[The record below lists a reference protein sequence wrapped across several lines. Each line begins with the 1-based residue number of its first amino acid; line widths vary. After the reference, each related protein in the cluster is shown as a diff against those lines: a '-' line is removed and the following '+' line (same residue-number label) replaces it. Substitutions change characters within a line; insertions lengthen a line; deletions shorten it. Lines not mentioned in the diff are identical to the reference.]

1 MPRSVRH
8 LAVSALGC
16 GGVSRTNMRLP
27 PANQQLL
34 KRQASA
40 RVEGVMPSVRA
51 LISIG
56 FLSLVQVFN
65 VPAQSARPGLGATP
79 YADALG
85 TGVTFRVWAPNATS
99 VAVRGTFNGW
109 GSTAMTEEGTSK
121 LWSVDVPNV
130 PAGSQYKYFING
142 TEWWKDPRS
151 RQVTS
156 SGYNVSGANSIVYN
170 PNAFNWQGDARLPVN
185 SSNLV
190 IYEMHVG
197 SFYDPTPTSGGPGKF
212 ANAVTKLDHLVAL
225 GINAVELLPI
235 AEFPTDNSWGYNP
248 ADIFA
253 VENSGYGGPDGLK
266 TFVRE
271 AHARGIRVLLDVVH
285 NHYGPTDLEL
295 YGFDV
300 GPASRIYF
308 YTNSGICCTPWGD
321 RPNYANAGVRAFIS
335 DNFKMWLDEYHVDG
349 FRWDA
354 VGAMRRYD
362 AGSGNYISIPEADML
377 IQSINTTVIDANAIS
392 IAEDDAA
399 GVGFDG
405 EWAHGFASTLINEVV
420 KPADASRDMN
430 ALAAAI
436 SGSGFFHVLFAETHD
451 LVGDLNGASNQR
463 LPKRI
468 DAANPASYAARKR
481 SMLAAAALMT
491 APGVPMLFMG
501 QEMLEDLQF
510 SSAYPL
516 DWTHA
521 TTYAAVTNYFRDL
534 IYLRRNL
541 GGVSA
546 GLTGPNLTW
555 HVTRNDAPWKLLAF
569 HRYGATAND
578 QVMVV
583 MNFTSN
589 AIPEYIINTWP
600 ASGNWYVNLNSDWL
614 KYGNDFSN
622 YGSSVV
628 NVVGSSGAIAIG
640 PYSTLILSRQA
651 LPNLDSD
658 GDGLLNGWEQTYFGS
673 PLSGV
678 ATADGDGDGVNN
690 LQEQAAGTNPNSAA
704 SVLRFID
711 IQRAGANV
719 TLQWTGGQ
727 TVRQIVQQAT
737 NLSGPWT
744 PIQTNAAPTPIT
756 NSLTISNLITAPR
769 YFRIQIAP

>member
-1 MPRSVRH
+1 
-8 LAVSALGC
+8 
-16 GGVSRTNMRLP
+16 
-27 PANQQLL
+27 
-34 KRQASA
+34 
-40 RVEGVMPSVRA
+40 VEGVIPSVRA
-51 LISIG
+51 FVFLALLGIG
-56 FLSLVQVFN
+56 LAVDGV
-65 VPAQSARPGLGATP
+65 AQSSRPGMGATP

-85 TGVTFRVWAPNATS
+85 TGVTFRVWSPNATS
-99 VAVRGTFNGW
+99 VVVRGTFNGW
-109 GSTAMTEEGTSK
+109 GSTTMTEEGTSN

-130 PAGSQYKYFING
+130 AAGSQYKYFING

-197 SFYDPTPTSGGPGKF
+197 SFYDPTPASGGPGKF

-235 AEFPTDNSWGYNP
+235 SEFPTDNSWGYNP

-266 TFVRE
+266 TFVRA

-300 GPASRIYF
+300 GSASRQYF
-308 YTNSGICCTPWGD
+308 YTNAGICCTPWGD
-321 RPNYANAGVRAFIS
+321 RPNYANAGVRSFIS

-362 AGSGNYISIPEADML
+362 AGSGNYISIPEADTL
-377 IQSINTTVIDANAIS
+377 IQSINSAVIDANAIS
-392 IAEDDAA
+392 IAEDDAS

-405 EWAHGFASTLINEVV
+405 EWAHGFANTLINEVV
-420 KPADASRDMN
+420 KTTDASRDMN
-430 ALAAAI
+430 ALSSAI
-436 SGSGFFHVLFAETHD
+436 SGAGFFRVLFAETHD
-451 LVGDLNGASNQR
+451 LVGDLNGVSNQR

-468 DAANPASYAARKR
+468 DGANPGSYAARKR
-481 SMLAAAALMT
+481 SMLAAATMMT

-510 SSAYPL
+510 SSSYPL

-521 TTYAAVTNYFRDL
+521 ATYAAVTNFFRDV

-541 GGVSA
+541 DGVSA
-546 GLTGPNLTW
+546 GLTGPSLTW

-600 ASGNWYVNLNSDWL
+600 ANGAWYVNLNSDWT
-614 KYGNDFSN
+614 KYGSDFSN

-628 NVVGSSGAIAIG
+628 NVSGSSGAIAIG
-640 PYSTLILSRQA
+640 PYSTLVLSRQA

-673 PLSGV
+673 PLSGS
-678 ATADGDGDGVNN
+678 ATADSDGDGVNN
-690 LQEQAAGTNPNSAA
+690 LQEQAAATNPNSAA
-704 SVLRFID
+704 SVLKFID
-711 IQRAGANV
+711 IQRMGANV
-719 TLQWTGGQ
+719 ALQWTGGQ
-727 TVRQIVQQAT
+727 SVRQIVEQAT
-737 NLSGPWT
+737 SLSGPWT
-744 PIQTNAAPTPIT
+744 PIHTNTAPTAIT
-756 NSLTISNLITAPR
+756 NSLTVSNLVTTPR
-769 YFRIQIAP
+769 YFRIQISP